1 MRFPLLAAV
10 LLALLPGRPRSA
22 EGAEVY
28 KRKCAPC
35 HGLDGGGGSRN
46 LTPLTAPEV
55 QAKSDA
61 QLFDSVARGV
71 TSADNKRMPAF
82 RGKLADGEIKAAI
95 DHVRALRK

>member
-1 MRFPLLAAV
+1 MRLPLAAA
-10 LLALLPGRPRSA
+10 LLALLLPARPRA
-22 EGAEVY
+22 VEGAEVY

-35 HGLDGGGGSRN
+35 HGLDGGGGSRS

-61 QLFDSVARGV
+61 QLFESVARGV

-82 RGKLADGEIKAAI
+82 RGKLADAEIKAAI
-95 DHVRALRK
+95 DHVRALKR